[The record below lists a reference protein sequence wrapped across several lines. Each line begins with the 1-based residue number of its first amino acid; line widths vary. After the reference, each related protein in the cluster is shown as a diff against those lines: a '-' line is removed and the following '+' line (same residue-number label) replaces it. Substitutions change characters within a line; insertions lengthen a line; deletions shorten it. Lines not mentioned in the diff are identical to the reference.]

1 MNAPAVVLADEPT
14 GNLDSKN
21 SQEIITLLKESNKKY
36 NQTLILITHD
46 ENIALQANRIISIE
60 DGKITNLFEK
70 PDQVANDLLGCGT
83 FLFKPD
89 LFEAIERTE
98 ISARTGRKELAD
110 AVNTLIRSGGRVLP
124 FFLTGGYVNVNTSD
138 DLSQARHM
146 VRAAHFDEKT
156 GIATYRGSVVIR
168 QGTLELRSDE
178 LVINVDKQG
187 NVTKTSARG
196 KPARYQQQVDPKKG
210 LVSAEATRIDYD
222 LKNEVIT
229 LNGQARLRQDGAS
242 FQGATITYAI
252 ARQQVDAKGDASNR
266 VQLVL
271 PPQPRAPR
279 KDARP

>member
-1 MNAPAVVLADEPT
+1 MLPRAIKYLTVLGLCIASAAFGLPT
-14 GNLDSKN
+14 DRDQPL
-21 SQEIITLLKESNKKY
+21 
-36 NQTLILITHD
+36 
-46 ENIALQANRIISIE
+46 
-60 DGKITNLFEK
+60 
-70 PDQVANDLLGCGT
+70 QVA
-83 FLFKPD
+83 
-89 LFEAIERTE
+89 
-98 ISARTGRKELAD
+98 AD
-110 AVNTLIRSGGRVLP
+110 N
-124 FFLTGGYVNVNTSD
+124 
-138 DLSQARHM
+138 
-146 VRAAHFDEKT
+146 AHFDEKT
-156 GIATYRGSVVIR
+156 GIATYRGAVVIR

-242 FQGATITYAI
+242 FQGATITFAI